1 MEISTKNN
9 GSSVTLSLQG
19 NLSIRWAC
27 ELKTALQDCFNASD
41 VCLLD
46 LSGMTAID
54 LSIVQTLYSAWKTAE
69 KSRSQFGLL
78 GDPPDEFKQFVSDAG
93 YGDIDWLC
101 FGSKTSD

>member
-19 NLSIRWAC
+19 NLSIRWVS
-27 ELKTALQDCFNASD
+27 ELRKELQDCFEASE

-54 LSIVQTLYSAWKTAE
+54 LAVVQTLYSAWKTA
-69 KSRSQFGLL
+69 KAHSWQFNLE

-93 YGDIDWLC
+93 YADFDWLC
-101 FGSKTSD
+101 FGSEEPD